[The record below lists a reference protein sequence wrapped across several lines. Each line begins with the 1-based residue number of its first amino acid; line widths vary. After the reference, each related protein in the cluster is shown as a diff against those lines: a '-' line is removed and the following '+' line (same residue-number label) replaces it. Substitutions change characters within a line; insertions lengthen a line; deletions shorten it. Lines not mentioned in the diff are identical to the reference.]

1 MPPALQQQ
9 RGECSERGQ
18 DRGQVIT
25 PDQAKNQGQERT
37 DEQRY
42 RKHMDNE
49 IASITMNA
57 QIARPVD
64 VYGHS

>member
-1 MPPALQQQ
+1 
-9 RGECSERGQ
+9 
-18 DRGQVIT
+18 
-25 PDQAKNQGQERT
+25 
-37 DEQRY
+37 
-42 RKHMDNE
+42 MDNK